1 MGRCNLPTLVS
12 DQVEVLDIAWSKEE
26 DVKEGFSSVLG
37 KGREDRCQ
45 KKARLVLVLCALL
58 KE

>member
-1 MGRCNLPTLVS
+1 M
-12 DQVEVLDIAWSKEE
+12 EVLDIAWSKEE